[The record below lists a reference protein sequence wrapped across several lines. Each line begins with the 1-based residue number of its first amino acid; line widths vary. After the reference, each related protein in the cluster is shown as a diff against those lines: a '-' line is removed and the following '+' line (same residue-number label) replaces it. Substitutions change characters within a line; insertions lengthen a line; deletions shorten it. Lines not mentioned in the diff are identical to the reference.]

1 MRLNKL
7 ESIQMN
13 NFLMKKELTSY
24 LDSKNKDQIYKK
36 KYTIFITNFIEDLF
50 NIINQQILTFSQ
62 VYESISESQIEHL
75 LNNNK
80 NISYT
85 MILNFYEKIFSYFN
99 NQKNKSLSRNLSND
113 NINNKKT
120 RNFTDRYNNILEFE
134 KNYFKRKYKTNF
146 YSPQNSS
153 LHNNIPNFKNS
164 SNIMA
169 ISTPNILKNDSS
181 YNITHDYIDLNK
193 LEKNNERVE
202 IKISVKPNKTTEYN
216 NIKKVKNKIILKKQ
230 VYKVCNSIPISKKIF
245 LSNVPVRKNSF
256 NKKIK
261 TNKINIKKSKN
272 SLKSINISNSED
284 NKK

>member
-24 LDSKNKDQIYKK
+24 LDGKNKNQIYKK

-62 VYESISESQIEHL
+62 VYESISESQVEHL

-80 NISYT
+80 NISYN
-85 MILNFYEKIFSYFN
+85 MILNFYDKIISYFN

-113 NINNKKT
+113 NIHNKKT
-120 RNFTDRYNNILEFE
+120 RNFTHRYNNVVEFE

-146 YSPQNSS
+146 NSPQNSS
-153 LHNNIPNFKNS
+153 LHNNNTNFSNS
-164 SNIMA
+164 SNILA
-169 ISTPNILKNDSS
+169 ISSPNLLKNDNS
-181 YNITHDYIDLNK
+181 YNIGQDYLDLNK
-193 LEKNNERVE
+193 LEKNKEKVE
-202 IKISVKPNKTTEYN
+202 IQILVKPNKTTEYN

-230 VYKVCNSIPISKKIF
+230 IYKVCNSIPVSKKNF
-245 LSNVPVRKNSF
+245 LSNAPVRKNSF